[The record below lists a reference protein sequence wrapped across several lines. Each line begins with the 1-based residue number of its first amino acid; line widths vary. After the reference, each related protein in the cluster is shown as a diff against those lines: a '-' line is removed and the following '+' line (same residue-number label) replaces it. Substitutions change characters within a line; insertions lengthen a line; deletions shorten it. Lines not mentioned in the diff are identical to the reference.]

1 MRSINEKEKETN
13 VMMAAFGLAR
23 AIKRRPPRMEHA
35 LHPAAE
41 HTLMVIAENDGLSS
55 GELCELLDVRPSS
68 VSEIADKMA
77 ARGFVEKKDDET
89 DKRVTRIFLTE
100 LGQAQAKQIA
110 DTRQQALDE
119 FSACFTEEEAAQFCA
134 LANKLSAH
142 LKELAAE
149 DPEGSGCGCHKGHH
163 GPAGGCHRGPHGHH
177 GPRFWHRH

>member
-100 LGQAQAKQIA
+100 LGKAQAKQIA
-110 DTRQQALDE
+110 DTMQQALDE